1 MGQGAVA
8 MKFLVTGAG
17 GFLGTAITRLCL
29 DRGDQV
35 VAVQRSRYPHLDRMG
50 VPSIPLDLTTDLPKI
65 IEAVRGVDV
74 VIHAAA
80 KAGVWGPYE
89 TYRQANVQATNLIIS
104 ACRQAGVKHLV
115 YTSSPSVV
123 FDGRDESGINESTPY
138 PEKYLTPYPQTKA
151 LAEQNVLKAN
161 GSELVTVALRPHLI
175 WGPGDHHLIP
185 RILSRAKQGKLKLVG
200 DGSNKVDSTYIDN
213 AAHAHL
219 LAADQLVAK
228 GLEAPCAGKAY
239 FISNDEPLTMRDLI
253 NRILHAGGLGPV
265 TKTVSPTLAYYVGS
279 MLEQWYQMR
288 HITHEPIMTRFV
300 ARQLSTDHWFDIS
313 AAKRDLAY
321 APLVSID
328 EGMKRLAEDLQ
339 L

>member
-1 MGQGAVA
+1 
-8 MKFLVTGAG
+8 
-17 GFLGTAITRLCL
+17 
-29 DRGDQV
+29 
-35 VAVQRSRYPHLDRMG
+35 
-50 VPSIPLDLTTDLPKI
+50 LPKI

-239 FISNDEPLTMRDLI
+239 GASHQ
-253 NRILHAGGLGPV
+253 NRLPHFGLLRGLHA
-265 TKTVSPTLAYYVGS
+265 
-279 MLEQWYQMR
+279 
-288 HITHEPIMTRFV
+288 
-300 ARQLSTDHWFDIS
+300 
-313 AAKRDLAY
+313 
-321 APLVSID
+321 
-328 EGMKRLAEDLQ
+328 
-339 L
+339 